1 MPIRPLDAPRAL
13 DVQQVDVGPP
23 RQALALATASE
34 RGLGAAARAGG
45 TADFRRRAVI
55 ECLGT
60 LGTLRSAREP
70 LAGETWQTPL
80 ASERRLLAQ
89 VDAIVGLGP
98 TALAQAV
105 DLALDPDVPDPARV
119 FASLFVLGS
128 VDGPGWL
135 KPLQTLFVTATTRHP
150 EEMSAAIEALS
161 LGPNADL
168 HRAMTP
174 LLTHAEARVRAAAVR
189 VLSFRGALAAGD
201 WQAALADPS
210 PGVAAAAA
218 WAPMPRLPL
227 GQAEAALAPLL
238 HSPHEPIAIP
248 VLRAGLGHRLRIAYR
263 RAAELA
269 EDRPGWADALNLLAM
284 FGFASDAE
292 RIAAA
297 LVSPAPLPALRAAG
311 TLGHIA
317 LVPDLI
323 AALERPG
330 LAPADAAEAR
340 MSLWKIAGIALADGQ
355 GASVARTLWERRAA
369 HFSPHLRYRGGR
381 PLNPAVL
388 VALLRSGP
396 VQRLARQEVYLELGA
411 ATASAAPRFSAY
423 DFVAVQ
429 AGSLDRLEAWCA
441 SPDGQA
447 ATTEALH

>member
-13 DVQQVDVGPP
+13 DVQRVDVGPP
-23 RQALALATASE
+23 RQALALAPVQE

-60 LGTLRSAREP
+60 LGTLRTAREP
-70 LAGETWQTPL
+70 LAGETWLTPL

-119 FASLFVLGS
+119 FASLFVLGC

-135 KPLQTLFVTATTRHP
+135 KPLQTLFVGAATRHP

-161 LGPNADL
+161 LSPHAHLD
-168 HRAMTP
+168 RAMTP
-174 LLTHAEARVRAAAVR
+174 LLVHAEARVRAAAVR
-189 VLSFRGALAAGD
+189 VLSFRGTLAADD

-210 PGVAAAAA
+210 PGVVAAAA
-218 WAPMPRLPL
+218 WAPMPRLPA
-227 GQAEAALAPLL
+227 GRAEAALGPLL
-238 HSPHEPIAIP
+238 HSPQEPIALP
-248 VLRAGLGHRLRIAYR
+248 VLRAGLGHRLRVAYR
-263 RAAELA
+263 RAAEIA
-269 EDRPGWADALNLLAM
+269 DDRPGWADALNVLAM
-284 FGFASDAE
+284 FGVASDTE

-297 LVSPAPLPALRAAG
+297 IASPAPLPGLRAAG

-317 LVPDLI
+317 LVPDLV
-323 AALERPG
+323 AALERPD
-330 LAPADAAEAR
+330 LAPADAVEAR

-355 GASVARTLWERRAA
+355 DAAAARTLWERRAP

-388 VALLRSGP
+388 VALLRHGP
-396 VQRLARQEVYLELGA
+396 VQRLARQDLYLELGA
-411 ATASAAPRFSAY
+411 ATASAAPRFNAY

-429 AGSLDRLEAWCA
+429 AAALDRLDAWCA
-441 SPDGQA
+441 SPEGQS